1 MDLGIEGRV
10 ALLTGASRGIGYA
23 CALALAAEG
32 VRVAICARGRAAVEA
47 AARDIAAETGGEATA
62 FVADVARSQDVDRLL
77 SEVTE
82 AMGGVDILL
91 ANNGGPPRGG
101 FDALNDDHWQEG
113 FDVTMMSTVRLI
125 RGVLPGM
132 RERRWGRVLTIVS
145 SSVRQPVD
153 RLELSN
159 ALRPGIVGLFKSLA
173 VTMGKD
179 NVLFNCVAP
188 GRIMTERFLAGSKNA
203 GMTEEA
209 YAAKHQATVPLG
221 RIGKPDEI
229 ADVVAFL
236 ASERA
241 SYINGATV
249 IVDGGMIRSLH

>member
-23 CALALAAEG
+23 CATALAAEG

-47 AARDIAAETGGEATA
+47 AARDIAAETGGDVTA
-62 FVADVARSQDVDRLL
+62 FVADVARSQDVVRLL
-77 SEVTE
+77 SEVAE

-132 RERRWGRVLTIVS
+132 RERQWGRVLSVVS

-209 YAAKHQATVPLG
+209 YAAKHRAMVRSGGSAGPTRSRTSLPSWPRSG
-221 RIGKPDEI
+221 RPTST
-229 ADVVAFL
+229 A
-236 ASERA
+236 R
-241 SYINGATV
+241 
-249 IVDGGMIRSLH
+249 RSSSTAA

>member
-1 MDLGIEGRV
+1 MPAPRLWR
-10 ALLTGASRGIGYA
+10 RK
-23 CALALAAEG
+23 
-32 VRVAICARGRAAVEA
+32 ARGREAIEA
-47 AARDIAAETGGEATA
+47 AARDIAAQTGGEVAA
-62 FVADVARSQDVDRLL
+62 FVADVSRPDDVGRLL
-77 SEVTE
+77 SEVAGTVRP
-82 AMGGVDILL
+82 VDILL

-101 FDALNDDHWQEG
+101 FDTLDDAHWQEG

-132 RERRWGRVLTIVS
+132 RERRWGRVLTVVS

-188 GRIMTERFLAGSKNA
+188 GRIMTERFLAGSRNA

-209 YAAKHQATVPLG
+209 YAEKHRATVPLG
-221 RIGKPDEI
+221 RIGRPDEI

>member
-1 MDLGIEGRV
+1 M
-10 ALLTGASRGIGYA
+10 SRP
-23 CALALAAEG
+23 
-32 VRVAICARGRAAVEA
+32 
-47 AARDIAAETGGEATA
+47 D
-62 FVADVARSQDVDRLL
+62 DVDRLL
-77 SEVTE
+77 SGVAE
-82 AMGGVDILL
+82 AVGPVDILL

-101 FDALNDDHWQEG
+101 FDALDDEAWQAG

-132 RERRWGRVLTIVS
+132 RERRWGRVLTVVS

-173 VTMGKD
+173 VTMGRD

-188 GRIMTERFLAGSKNA
+188 GRILTERFLSGAKNA
-203 GMTEEA
+203 GMSEEA
-209 YAAKHQATVPLG
+209 YAEKHRTTVPLG
-221 RIGKPDEI
+221 RLGRPEEL

>member
-1 MDLGIEGRV
+1 MDLGIAGRV
-10 ALLTGASRGIGYA
+10 ALLTGASRGIGHA
-23 CALALAAEG
+23 CAAALAAEG

-47 AARDIAAETGGEATA
+47 AARDIAQRTGGTVAA
-62 FVADVARSQDVDRLL
+62 FVADVSRGEDIDRLL
-77 SEVTE
+77 SEVE
-82 AMGGVDILL
+82 AAMGPVDILL

-101 FDALNDDHWQEG
+101 FDALDDAHWQEG

-132 RERRWGRVLTIVS
+132 RERKWGRVLTVVS

-159 ALRPGIVGLFKSLA
+159 SLRPGIVGLFKSLA

-179 NVLFNCVAP
+179 NVLFNCIAP
-188 GRIMTERFLAGSKNA
+188 GRILTERFLAGSKNA
-203 GMTEEA
+203 GLTEEA
-209 YAAKHQATVPLG
+209 YAEKHRATVPLG
-221 RIGKPDEI
+221 RLGNPDEI

-241 SYINGATV
+241 SYVTGATV

>member
-1 MDLGIEGRV
+1 MDLGIEGKV
-10 ALLTGASRGIGYA
+10 ALLTGASRGIGHA
-23 CALALAAEG
+23 GAAALAAEG
-32 VRVAICARGRAAVEA
+32 ARVAICARGREAVEA
-47 AARDIAAETGGEATA
+47 AARDIAARTGGAVTA
-62 FVADVARSQDVDRLL
+62 FVADMSRAEDIERLL
-77 SEVTE
+77 SEVAE
-82 AMGGVDILL
+82 SLGPVDILL

-101 FDALNDDHWQEG
+101 FDSLDDGRWQEG

-125 RGVLPGM
+125 RGVLPHM
-132 RERRWGRVLTIVS
+132 RQRRWGRVLTVVS

-153 RLELSN
+153 QLELSN
-159 ALRPGIVGLFKSLA
+159 ALRPGIVGMFKSLA

-179 NVLFNCVAP
+179 NVLFNCIAP

-209 YAAKHQATVPLG
+209 YAEKHRATVPLG
-221 RIGKPDEI
+221 RIGRPEEVG
-229 ADVVAFL
+229 DVIAFL

>member
-23 CALALAAEG
+23 CATALAAEG

-47 AARDIAAETGGEATA
+47 AARDIAAETGGDVTA
-62 FVADVARSQDVDRLL
+62 FVADVARSQDVVRLL
-77 SEVTE
+77 SEVAE

-132 RERRWGRVLTIVS
+132 RERQWGRVLSVVS

-209 YAAKHQATVPLG
+209 YAAKHRAMVPLG
-221 RIGKPDEI
+221 RIGRPDEI

>member
-10 ALLTGASRGIGYA
+10 ALLTGASRGIGHA
-23 CALALAAEG
+23 CASALAAEG
-32 VRVAICARGRAAVEA
+32 ARVAICARGREAIEA
-47 AARDIAAETGGEATA
+47 AARDIAAQTGGEVAA
-62 FVADVARSQDVDRLL
+62 FVADVSRPDDVDRLL
-77 SEVTE
+77 SEVAGTV
-82 AMGGVDILL
+82 GPVDILL

-101 FDALNDDHWQEG
+101 FDALDDDQWQEG

-132 RERRWGRVLTIVS
+132 RERRWGRVLTVVS

-188 GRIMTERFLAGSKNA
+188 GRIMTERFLAGSRNA

-209 YAAKHQATVPLG
+209 YAEKHRATVPLG
-221 RIGKPDEI
+221 RIGRPDEI

>member
-10 ALLTGASRGIGYA
+10 ALLTGASRGIGRA
-23 CALALAAEG
+23 CATALAAEG
-32 VRVAICARGRAAVEA
+32 ARVAICARGREAIDA
-47 AARDIAAETGGEATA
+47 AARDIARDTGGEVTA
-62 FVADVARSQDVDRLL
+62 FAADMSRPDDVDRLL
-77 SEVTE
+77 SGVAE
-82 AMGGVDILL
+82 AVGPVDILL

-101 FDALNDDHWQEG
+101 FDALDDEAWQAG

-132 RERRWGRVLTIVS
+132 RERRWGRVLTVVS

-173 VTMGKD
+173 VTMGRD

-188 GRIMTERFLAGSKNA
+188 GRILTERFLSGAKNA
-203 GMTEEA
+203 GMSEEA
-209 YAAKHQATVPLG
+209 YAEKHRTTVPLG
-221 RIGKPDEI
+221 RLGRPEEL

>member
-32 VRVAICARGRAAVEA
+32 ARVAICARGRAAVEA
-47 AARDIAAETGGEATA
+47 AARDIAAETGGDVTA

-77 SEVTE
+77 SEVAE
-82 AMGGVDILL
+82 AMGGGDILL

-132 RERRWGRVLTIVS
+132 RERQWGRVLSVVS

-209 YAAKHQATVPLG
+209 YAAKHRATVPLG
-221 RIGKPDEI
+221 RIGRPDEI